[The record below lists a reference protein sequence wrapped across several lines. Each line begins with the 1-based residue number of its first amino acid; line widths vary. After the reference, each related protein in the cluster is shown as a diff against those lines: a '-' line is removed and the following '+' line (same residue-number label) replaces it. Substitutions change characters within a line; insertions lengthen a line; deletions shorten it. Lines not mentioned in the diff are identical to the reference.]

1 MRTWTEMKVVHL
13 FPNEL
18 KFFKGA
24 VEFFRPLQWE
34 TVWAISCAKKDLLQF
49 QSIAPSHTCLPF
61 DGEFKLPSQ
70 TDALVVHS
78 LHLSSAQF
86 ILEQRASLP
95 VYIQTWGGDTM
106 TLLDSAWLFGRL
118 TRNYYYSKSKLK
130 SFPTRVGYPVY
141 ELKRKWHYKA
151 WHSTLREAMLRADY
165 TSFLFGAEEREL
177 VAPELPNQSEFRIT
191 YVPSTLNL
199 ELSQGKP
206 EHILLG
212 NSATPANQHLE
223 ALTILS
229 KSSFDFDTITL
240 PLSYG
245 VDGYAEWIKRKAER
259 LFGDKVRCLMD
270 FLPLREYQ
278 QTVDQCGTIIMNH
291 TRQQAIG
298 NIFWSLK
305 CGKRTLLNHD
315 GIGYQFLRGKGVL
328 CEALG
333 PETLDTSPPSALSV
347 RQSANSVIDH
357 QYFTT
362 ETQRKSF
369 FDSLFAR

>member
-1 MRTWTEMKVVHL
+1 MRVVHL

-18 KFFKGA
+18 KFFGGA
-24 VEFFRPLQWE
+24 VQFFMPLKWHNTWVIYCSE
-34 TVWAISCAKKDLLQF
+34 ERLCDFHEVFPLENYGTFNDAY
-49 QSIAPSHTCLPF
+49 
-61 DGEFKLPSQ
+61 KLPAD
-70 TDALVVHS
+70 TDALIVHC
-78 LHLSSAQF
+78 LHSPAAKF
-86 ILEQRASLP
+86 ILKQRPDLP
-95 VYIQTWGGDTM
+95 IYIQTWGGDTM
-106 TLLDSAWLFGRL
+106 TLLDSSWLYGPL
-118 TRNYYYSKSKLK
+118 TSEYYYSKSKLK
-130 SFPTRVGYPVY
+130 SLPNRIGHPIY
-141 ELKRKWHYKA
+141 ELKRKWDHKGS
-151 WHSTLREAMLRADY
+151 HSTLRRAMSRANY

-177 VAPELPNQSEFRIT
+177 VAPELPNLTEFRIT
-191 YVPSTLNL
+191 YVPSTLNQ
-199 ELSQGKP
+199 ELSPGKP

-328 CEALG
+328 CEALD
-333 PETLDTSPPSALSV
+333 PETLDTSPPSALSI
-347 RQSANSVIDH
+347 RQSASSVIDH

-369 FDSLFAR
+369 FDSLFTL